1 MQRLFPIGLLIGRP
15 GYHRPMNENP
25 RNLTIDRDR
34 YLGTEQSETESG
46 GRVRLWVNW
55 ALALATVAI
64 AAFTMIYALGAV
76 MSTAACSDRQCPD
89 IGPSGISFDVLFY
102 GAPAIALVV
111 VLISFLTAKR
121 RWGIAVP
128 LIGLALV
135 AADIVTLGAT
145 VVQ

>member
-1 MQRLFPIGLLIGRP
+1 
-15 GYHRPMNENP
+15 MNENP
-25 RNLTIDRDR
+25 RNLTVDRDP
-34 YLGTEQSETESG
+34 YFVTEQGDTDSG

-55 ALALATVAI
+55 ALALAIVAVTGF
-64 AAFTMIYALGAV
+64 AMIYALGAV

-102 GAPAIALVV
+102 GAPAVALVV
-111 VLISFLTAKR
+111 VLLSFFTAKR
-121 RWGIAVP
+121 RWGVVVP
-128 LIGLALV
+128 LCGLALV

>member
-1 MQRLFPIGLLIGRP
+1 MK
-15 GYHRPMNENP
+15 ENP
-25 RNLTIDRDR
+25 RNLTIDRDPSVVA
-34 YLGTEQSETESG
+34 EHSETDPG

-64 AAFTMIYALGAV
+64 AGFAMIYALGAV
-76 MSTAACSDRQCPD
+76 MSTAACSAQQCPT

-102 GAPAIALVV
+102 GAPVIALAV
-111 VLISFLTAKR
+111 VLASFFTAKR
-121 RWGIAVP
+121 RWGVAVP
-128 LIGLALV
+128 LVGLAVL

>member
-1 MQRLFPIGLLIGRP
+1 
-15 GYHRPMNENP
+15 MNDKP
-25 RNLTIDRDR
+25 RNLTIDRDPSV
-34 YLGTEQSETESG
+34 GTEQSDSG
-46 GRVRLWVNW
+46 SGERVRLWVNW

-64 AAFTMIYALGAV
+64 AGFAMIYALGAV
-76 MSTAACSDRQCPD
+76 MSTAACGDRECPN

-111 VLISFLTAKR
+111 VLISFFTAKR

-128 LIGLALV
+128 LGGLVLL